1 MSEFIHFIVAKTRNG
16 WSVNVEADR
25 LSEHRCVEDAREEAA
40 MLTDEAERDGAAAR
54 LVDLSCG
61 DD

>member
-1 MSEFIHFIVAKTRNG
+1 MCERIHFIVAKTRNG

-25 LSEHRCVEDAREEAA
+25 LSEHRHVEDAREEAA
-40 MLTDEAERDGAAAR
+40 MLTHEASREGTAAR
-54 LVDLSCG
+54 FVDLSCV

>member
-1 MSEFIHFIVAKTRNG
+1 MCELIHFIVAKTRNG

-25 LSEHRCVEDAREEAA
+25 LSEHRHVEDAREEAA
-40 MLTDEAERDGAAAR
+40 MLTNEAAREGAAAR
-54 LVDLSCG
+54 LVDLSCT